1 MISSFYSLQLMQE
14 TASAANCK
22 AHVSLLSIFLVI
34 RWTMKEGQKMLASI
48 FASDETFRRL
58 AFQQLFTMDVIHHF
72 RQNTEHMVCKIS
84 RLLI

>member
-1 MISSFYSLQLMQE
+1 MQE

-22 AHVSLLSIFLVI
+22 AHVSLLSIFLVLLYY
-34 RWTMKEGQKMLASI
+34 RTMKEGQKMLASI

-58 AFQQLFTMDVIHHF
+58 AFQQLFTKDVINHF
-72 RQNTEHMVCKIS
+72 RQTTEHMVCKIN